1 VSTDPGAAPAEERSR
16 PADVVAGFLA
26 SLAIF
31 VSVIGVVW
39 RPLRLIPLAILLALV
54 AAGMS
59 GRQQRLSFVA
69 VLTGAVCI
77 FLGMVVAVVF
87 KKPLW

>member
-1 VSTDPGAAPAEERSR
+1 VSSEPSATRSDDRFR
-16 PADVVAGFLA
+16 PSDIVAGFLA
-26 SLAIF
+26 TIAIF
-31 VSVIGVVW
+31 ASAIGVVW
-39 RPLRLIPLAILLALV
+39 HPLRLIPISILLALI

-59 GRQQRLSFVA
+59 GRQQRISFAA
-69 VLTGAVCI
+69 VLICAVCF

>member
-1 VSTDPGAAPAEERSR
+1 VSSEPGATRAGDSYR

-26 SLAIF
+26 TLAIF
-31 VSVIGVVW
+31 VSAIGVIW
-39 RPLRLIPLAILLALV
+39 RPLRLIPLAILLALI

-59 GRQQRLSFVA
+59 ARQQRLAFTA
-69 VLTGAVCI
+69 VLIGACCF